1 MTMLVGVWSRRI
13 TKRHLLVN
21 WVAVLFS
28 NFAGCVA
35 TVYFFGYL
43 TGACAT
49 EPVLSWV
56 IYVAEKKMHLK
67 PEVAFLRAIPANALG
82 TQFTFFTNLL
92 SLLVQNF
99 KF

>member
-1 MTMLVGVWSRRI
+1 MADAVFLELLMHVNGVQ
-13 TKRHLLVN
+13 
-21 WVAVLFS
+21 
-28 NFAGCVA
+28 GCVA

-67 PEVAFLRAIPANALG
+67 PEVAFLRGIPANALG
-82 TQFTFFTNLL
+82 NQFTCFTGAK
-92 SLLVQNF
+92 VQMLY
-99 KF
+99 

>member
-1 MTMLVGVWSRRI
+1 MLIGLWSRRI
-13 TKRHLLVN
+13 TKRELLVN

-82 TQFTFFTNLL
+82 THFTFFT
-92 SLLVQNF
+92 STKVQILTPELRT
-99 KF
+99 

>member
-1 MTMLVGVWSRRI
+1 MTMLIGVWSRRI
-13 TKRHLLVN
+13 TKTHLLVN

-56 IYVAEKKMHLK
+56 KYVAEKKMHLK

-82 TQFTFFTNLL
+82 TQFTFF
-92 SLLVQNF
+92 
-99 KF
+99 